1 MSWSGG
7 SREMTQVRQGYAPVG
22 ALRMYYEVHG
32 GARPGRVPL
41 VLIHGGGSTIGT
53 NFGALIPLLTGTR
66 QVIAVEEQGHGHT
79 ASIDRPYTLE
89 SSADDIAGVLEHLEV
104 PSADVLGFSAGG
116 GVAMRLATRHPGRVR
131 RLILA
136 SSFFRRDGMADGFWD
151 SMEGATIEAMPEVYK
166 DADRRINPDPRHQQQ
181 LFEQDSQRTRSFEDW
196 PDSDLEAIASP
207 TLVLVADRDVV
218 TVEHGVRM
226 ARTIPGARLMVVPG
240 TTATTSARSP
250 PAPVTPPSPG
260 RRPRSSPA
268 SWTRAEGGRDNASR
282 TGFTAL

>member
-1 MSWSGG
+1 
-7 SREMTQVRQGYAPVG
+7 
-22 ALRMYYEVHG
+22 MYYEVHG
-32 GARPGRVPL
+32 EARPGRVPL

-53 NFGALIPLLTGTR
+53 NFAELIPLLTGTR

-89 SSADDIAGVLEHLEV
+89 NSADDIAVVLEHLEV

-116 GVAMRLATRHPGRVR
+116 GVAMRLAIRHPGRVR

-136 SSFFRRDGMADGFWD
+136 SSFYRRDGMADGFWD
-151 SMEGATIEAMPEVYK
+151 SMEGATIDAMPEVYK

-181 LFEQDSQRTRSFEDW
+181 LFEQDSQRTKSFEDW
-196 PDSDLEAIASP
+196 PDTDLEAIASP
-207 TLVLVADRDVV
+207 TLVLLADRDVV

-240 TTATTSARSP
+240 THGDYLGEIAASAGDTTLLRATAP
-250 PAPVTPPSPG
+250 FL
-260 RRPRSSPA
+260 
-268 SWTRAEGGRDNASR
+268 TRFLDEG
-282 TGFTAL
+282 

>member
-1 MSWSGG
+1 
-7 SREMTQVRQGYAPVG
+7 MTQVRQGYAPVG

-53 NFGALIPLLTGTR
+53 NLGALIPLLTGTR

-89 SSADDIAGVLEHLEV
+89 NSADDIAAVLEHLEI

-240 TTATTSARSP
+240 THGDYLGEIASSAGDTTLARATAP
-250 PAPVTPPSPG
+250 FL
-260 RRPRSSPA
+260 
-268 SWTRAEGGRDNASR
+268 TRFLDEG
-282 TGFTAL
+282 